1 MRKKMT
7 RTMMSLLY
15 AFLLLFLTACGP
27 EKPITSVTTTHT
39 STESTTSSTSFSEQ
53 TTTTQPTSTTSTSL
67 TTSATTTQTQ
77 KPQTTT
83 KPVIGDIG
91 TVLPKKFSDYDSK
104 TKDFLVSCGLTE
116 ELLDVDKQKL
126 TCTEKGKQYAPL
138 EETYEREGVQYTF
151 DGANGPLTAFTR
163 ELPPMGAE
171 KNEAAILQI
180 ARQLAGLYIPVS
192 EYREEVSLYG
202 DEYTVSYKWYVGEY
216 ETSRHV
222 IIGIRKDGV
231 VSVIFVNKLDILQDM
246 SAPKI
251 DEEALHRECDNILK
265 KTYQGDYVSFEILD
279 KILDVKDERSL
290 VRYQWQPEIKN
301 GEVVLLCNCA
311 PLLEN
316 GLHGQLRWV
325 AVPLSKIRV

>member
-7 RTMMSLLY
+7 RTMMSLFC

-27 EKPITSVTTTHT
+27 EKPIPSVTTTHT
-39 STESTTSSTSFSEQ
+39 STESTTSSTSFSDQ
-53 TTTTQPTSTTSTSL
+53 TTITQPTSTASTSL
-67 TTSATTTQTQ
+67 TTSPTTTQTQ

-104 TKDFLVSCGLTE
+104 TKDFLVSCGLTQ

-126 TCTEKGKQYAPL
+126 TCTEKGTQYAPL
-138 EETYEREGVQYTF
+138 NETYEGGGVRYTF
-151 DGANGPLTAFTR
+151 YGANGPLTAFTR

-171 KNEAAILQI
+171 KSEASILAI

-222 IIGIRKDGV
+222 TIDIRKDGV
-231 VSVIFVNKLDILQDM
+231 VQTIYVTNLDILQDV
-246 SAPKI
+246 SIPQI
-251 DEEALHRECDNILK
+251 DEDALYRECDNVLK

-279 KILDVKDERSL
+279 KVLDVKDERSL
-290 VRYQWQPEIKN
+290 LRYQWQPEIKN
-301 GEVVLLCNCA
+301 GEVVLLCNCS
-311 PLLEN
+311 PVLEDGIN
-316 GLHGQLRWV
+316 GRLRWV
-325 AVPLSKIRV
+325 AVPLSKITA